1 MRPIRLSETERKKP
15 ISYDKST
22 KKFLYLTDIQAGRT
36 ISPKQL
42 DDESQRVLT
51 IRRLE
56 MEEDFPI
63 ESLGAMNKK
72 QQIEEVRKGTEI
84 GKKIIRA
91 EIGYLEET
99 IKEIVK
105 GDII

>member
-22 KKFLYLTDIQAGRT
+22 KKFLYFKDIQAGRI

-42 DDESQRVLT
+42 DNKSQQVLT
-51 IRRLE
+51 LRRLE
-56 MEEDFPI
+56 MEEDFSI
-63 ESLGAMNKK
+63 ESLGAINKK
-72 QQIEEVRKGTEI
+72 QQIEEVRKGSEI
-84 GKKIIRA
+84 GKKIIKA
-91 EIGYLEET
+91 EIRYLEET